1 MDHSTTFARHFA
13 RLVHLLLHDPKNIA
27 NQKAALRLLVA
38 MSKEG
43 HVTLTLNDW
52 HVVANG
58 ALLPAQ
64 LEGVED
70 LGAQLIGHAVA
81 ELTADQNATAADLLG
96 IARALAA
103 EPVPGDGGQT
113 LADKLAALQAKTVR
127 VTLSG
132 NAPLP
137 RVATVSMPTH
147 GSDVAAPLQKS
158 VAPAPRKSGGAA
170 VQAPPGN
177 GASRD
182 TGDMAVVAPPP
193 ASASPFAQRLSTQM
207 TVVRGLGDTYLSQVA
222 GAETSRDSVAMG
234 LAQLDATTSV
244 NEITKL
250 LDAVAGAAESAFRE
264 GDSETLAVAMAG
276 IVKREASATDAN
288 IRRAYGMAA
297 RRLAKKPILAAA
309 AVLLASRRDMY
320 EDLLP
325 VFARAAEE
333 GAEALIEQ
341 LNSAQSLADRRV
353 YFDALRKLKAG
364 VQVLIHMLGDARW
377 YVVRNAAELL
387 GEMAANEAEPKLSEL
402 LQHEDDRVRKAAV
415 SALSKM
421 TGSGA
426 VKGLAVS
433 LDDDAPG
440 VRMRSAAALGNTK
453 TPAAAT
459 ALIKHLD
466 REDVAEVQHACLAAL
481 GKIASGDSIRFL
493 TKAAQPATGLFK
505 KKATAY
511 RVAAVRALGDARTP
525 AAMGALQNLLHDK
538 EKDVREAVFWA
549 VRSGKGEAE

>member
-43 HVTLTLNDW
+43 EVTLTLNDW

-58 ALLPAQ
+58 SLLPAQ

-81 ELTADQNATAADLLG
+81 EITAVRDATAADLLG

-113 LADKLAALQAKTVR
+113 LADKLASLETTTVR

-137 RVATVSMPTH
+137 RVPTVSMPTH
-147 GSDVAAPLQKS
+147 GSDVAAPVQKS
-158 VAPAPRKSGGAA
+158 AASPSRRSGGAA

-177 GASRD
+177 GASRN
-182 TGDMAVVAPPP
+182 TGDMAAVAPPP
-193 ASASPFAQRLSTQM
+193 PAFTRRASTEM
-207 TVVRGLGDTYLSQVA
+207 GVMRGITDTYLSQFA
-222 GAETSRDSVAMG
+222 APDTSRGSIASG
-234 LAQLDATTSV
+234 FAQLDATTSV
-244 NEITKL
+244 NEITRL
-250 LDAVAGAAESAFRE
+250 LDGVAGGAESAFRE
-264 GDSETLAVAMAG
+264 GDSETLGIAMGG

-288 IRRAYGMAA
+288 VRRAYGMAA

-309 AVLLASRRDMY
+309 AILLASRRDMY
-320 EDLLP
+320 DDLLP
-325 VFARAAEE
+325 VFVRAGDD

-341 LNSAQSLADRRV
+341 LNAAQSLADRRV
-353 YFDALRKLKAG
+353 YFDSLRKLNAG
-364 VQVLIHMLGDARW
+364 VQVLVHHLGDARW
-377 YVVRNAAELL
+377 YVVRNACDLL

-426 VKGLAVS
+426 VKGLAIS

-453 TPAAAT
+453 TPAAAS

-466 REDVAEVQHACLAAL
+466 REAVAEVQHACLAAL
-481 GKIASGDSIRFL
+481 GKIGSGDSIRFL
-493 TKAAQPATGLFK
+493 AKAAQPATGLFK

-511 RVAAVRALGDARTP
+511 RVAAVRALGEARTP